1 MGKHIGHNAAGA
13 ARPPSLWTPW
23 GEQAVPA
30 KGEKFAALRKLAKRI
45 GQLRENEKMPLPR
58 HHGPGKN

>member
-1 MGKHIGHNAAGA
+1 MGKHIGYDAAGA
-13 ARPPSLWTPW
+13 TRPPSLWTPW

-45 GQLRENEKMPLPR
+45 GQLRESEKTPLPR
-58 HHGPGKN
+58 HRSPVKS